1 MDQEELAIALA
12 EHVPEFTVTRGRG
25 KFKQEITIQK
35 RYYLS
40 DPKAKRPGPTLGEL
54 RAELTK
60 WLEGHPQETEV
71 HRIMREHGHE
81 LLYTPPF
88 QPEVQPIEL
97 LWGKVKKEVAR
108 QNIRGRT
115 IQQTKSQ
122 VQAALHSTGAAVC
135 TGISTRPTSD

>member
-1 MDQEELAIALA
+1 
-12 EHVPEFTVTRGRG
+12 
-25 KFKQEITIQK
+25 
-35 RYYLS
+35 
-40 DPKAKRPGPTLGEL
+40 
-54 RAELTK
+54 
-60 WLEGHPQETEV
+60 
-71 HRIMREHGHE
+71 MREHGHE

-122 VQAALHSTGAAVC
+122 VQAALRSTGAVEGARYFHETDKRLEEWVREDEELLQFGSFAAMIASPALAYK
-135 TGISTRPTSD
+135 TPSDTDELDDEHSEDSNSEDEENETSTE